1 MTQEPNKHRS
11 DSPRRVQKKKK
22 PTPGGQKKREKI
34 IMVVAII
41 LAVIM
46 VLAATVV
53 VLYNRWVQRPTLPV
67 NDDPTTSSSA
77 VSLAPGESEEPLDI
91 DAVAPLSSGERKSE
105 DYYTILVF
113 GADETSGL
121 TDTIMVVSYDVTN
134 QQATVMSIPRDTLVN
149 SSANGV
155 TSKKIN
161 ATYNINGGGEEG
173 IQALKDRVAG
183 LVGFVPDYYVMI
195 DWELVGQMVD
205 AIGGVYFDIPYHMDY
220 DDPYQGLSIH
230 FEPGYQYL
238 DGEDAMQVVRW
249 RKNNEWSPY
258 ANEGGG
264 SDINRLNVQH
274 QFLKAVLE
282 QTLQLK
288 NVTRIGQLAELF
300 GENVTSDL
308 TIENLFWFGS
318 QAIFGGL
325 NVDDVEFVTMPYANA
340 SYPYRD
346 GSTWRM
352 ASFVYPVQNQLLE
365 IINDSLNPYVTDVTL
380 RELDLIYPNSS
391 GGISSTSG
399 RLADPSMATLPAA
412 YLEWRDGQEDP
423 EASLPVDD
431 DEQGT
436 ENDPDASQDPAASPS
451 PGASSDPTVSG
462 DPAVSPSPGTSED
475 PAASGSPAA
484 SGAPSTSDAPVTSTA
499 PTTSPAPAESTAPT
513 GQLPTESQ
521 SP

>member
-1 MTQEPNKHRS
+1 MTQEPNKHS
-11 DSPRRVQKKKK
+11 NGSPRRVQKK
-22 PTPGGQKKREKI
+22 PARGDREKREKI
-34 IMVVAII
+34 IMVVSIL

-46 VLAATVV
+46 VLAATLV
-53 VLYNRWVQRPTLPV
+53 VLYNRWVQKPTLPT
-67 NDDPTTSSSA
+67 NDDPSTSVST
-77 VSLAPGESEEPLDI
+77 SLAPGESEEPLDI

-134 QQATVMSIPRDTLVN
+134 QRATVMSIPRDTLVN
-149 SSANGV
+149 VRSSYKSINGV
-155 TSKKIN
+155 
-161 ATYNINGGGEEG
+161 YNNNGRGEEG
-173 IQALKDRVAG
+173 IQALKTQVSK

-220 DDPYQGLSIH
+220 DDPYQDLYIH

-249 RKNNEWSPY
+249 RKNNKWSPY

-274 QFLKAVLE
+274 QFLKAVLQ

-318 QAIFGGL
+318 QAIMGGL
-325 NVDDVEFVTMPYANA
+325 NVDDVNFVTMPINSVGREESDY
-340 SYPYRD
+340 YGR
-346 GSTWRM
+346 
-352 ASFVYPVQNQLLE
+352 VYPQWNALLE
-365 IINDSLNPYVTDVTL
+365 LINESLNPYVEEVTMKQ
-380 RELDLIYPNSS
+380 LDLIRVNSDDTLTAS
-391 GGISSTSG
+391 SG
-399 RLADPSMATLPAA
+399 RLADPSAAIPPAT
-412 YLEWRDGQEDP
+412 P
-423 EASLPVDD
+423 EPTPSP
-431 DEQGT
+431 E
-436 ENDPDASQDPAASPS
+436 PSPSQDPAASGSPS

-462 DPAVSPSPGTSED
+462 DPAASPSPGAPDD
-475 PAASGSPAA
+475 PAASGSPAV
-484 SGAPSTSDAPVTSTA
+484 SDAPGASQAPAESSAPAAST
-499 PTTSPAPAESTAPT
+499 APAESTEPT
-513 GQLPTESQ
+513 IPDWLLPAESQ